1 MPEPHRPVALVIL
14 DGWGIA
20 LPSRA
25 NAITQ
30 ANTPNFDHYTTTYP
44 SLALQAGGE
53 AAGLP
58 WGDVGNSE
66 VGHMTIGAGRIV
78 HQELSRINASI
89 SDGSF
94 FSNSV
99 LHEIV
104 EHIKKNK
111 GKLHLMGLVS
121 PGGIHSHSD
130 HLYALLE
137 FIKKEGIE
145 ECFVHA
151 ILDGRDTSYT
161 SGAGYIELLTEKLKT
176 VHGKVATLSGRFY
189 TMDRD
194 HHWDRE
200 EKAYRAIAQGIS
212 EYTHENPIE
221 AIKESYAKGVYD
233 EEFIPTVITEHGKSL
248 APIQNGDAVIF
259 FNIRADRARQIT
271 QSFTA
276 PSFDAFS
283 RTEYTNLF
291 FTTFTQYEKGT
302 SAHVVFPPQV
312 IRNCLAEIVSKA
324 ELKQFHIAE
333 TEKYAHVTYFL
344 NSGHEEPFSGEKREM
359 IPSPLVD
366 SYDKK
371 PEMSAR
377 EITQSLIRAIESG
390 AYDFLAVNFA
400 NADMVAHTG
409 NMKASIKAIETL
421 DQCFKQFIPLI
432 LNKGGAVVI
441 TADHGNAEVLLDL
454 QTGKIDKEHNGSPIP
469 CIIIA
474 PELEGKTLHAA
485 DVSQKDLSVLEISGM
500 LSDVAPTILDLLG
513 IEKPADMTGS
523 SLLRSIHN

>member
-1 MPEPHRPVALVIL
+1 MQKPHRPVALVIL

-30 ANTPNFDHYTTTYP
+30 AHTPNFDHYVTTYP
-44 SLALQAGGE
+44 SIALQAGGE

-78 HQELSRINASI
+78 YQELSRINATI

-94 FSNSV
+94 FLNPV
-99 LHEIV
+99 LHEAA
-104 EHIKKNK
+104 EHVKKHK
-111 GKLHLMGLVS
+111 GKFHILGLVS
-121 PGGIHSHSD
+121 PGGVHSHIN
-130 HLYALLE
+130 HLTALLE
-137 FIKKEGIE
+137 FVKKEE
-145 ECFVHA
+145 LQECFIHA
-151 ILDGRDTSYT
+151 ILDGRDTSYA
-161 SGAGYIELLTEKLKT
+161 SGMGYVESLIKKLKA
-176 VHGKVATLSGRFY
+176 VNGKIATLSGRFY

-212 EYTHENPIE
+212 DHMYDDPLQAMKKSYENN
-221 AIKESYAKGVYD
+221 VYD
-233 EEFIPTVITEHGKSL
+233 EEFIPTVITEYGKPL

-271 QSFTA
+271 ESFIT
-276 PSFDAFS
+276 PSFEAFS

-302 SAHVVFPPQV
+302 SAHVVFPQQI
-312 IRNCLAEIVSKA
+312 IRNCLAETISSA
-324 ELKQFHIAE
+324 GLKQFHIAE

-344 NSGHEEPFSGEKREM
+344 NAGHEELFSEEKREM
-359 IPSPLVD
+359 IPSPTVD

-377 EITQSLIRAIESG
+377 KITQSLIQAIESNV
-390 AYDFLAVNFA
+390 YDFFAVNFA
-400 NADMVAHTG
+400 NADMVGHTG
-409 NMKASIKAIETL
+409 NMKATIKAVETI
-421 DQCFKQFIPLI
+421 DECFKQFVPLI
-432 LNKGGAVVI
+432 LAKGGAVVI

-454 QTGKIDKEHNGSPIP
+454 QTGKIDKEHNESPIP

-474 PELEGKTLHAA
+474 SELEGKLLHVG
-485 DVSQKDLSVLEISGM
+485 DVSQKDLSILDIGGM

-513 IEKPADMTGS
+513 IEKPTDMTGS
-523 SLLRSIHN
+523 SLLTHHI

>member
-1 MPEPHRPVALVIL
+1 MSEPHRPVALVIL
-14 DGWGIA
+14 DGWGIQ

-30 ANTPNFDHYTTTYP
+30 ANTQNFDYYVSTYP
-44 SLALQAGGE
+44 TIALQAGGE

-78 HQELSRINASI
+78 YQELSRINAAI
-89 SDGSF
+89 SEGSF
-94 FSNSV
+94 FSNQV
-99 LHEIV
+99 LKEAV
-104 EHIKKNK
+104 EHVKKNK
-111 GKLHLMGLVS
+111 GKFHILGLTS
-121 PGGIHSHSD
+121 PGGIHSHID

-137 FIKKEGIE
+137 FVKKEGLE

-161 SGAGYIELLTEKLKT
+161 SAAGYIETLTEKLKN
-176 VHGKVATLSGRFY
+176 VNGKIATLSGRFY

-200 EKAYRAIAQGIS
+200 EKAYRALVQGIS
-212 EYTHENPIE
+212 DQMYEDPLQ
-221 AIKESYAKGVYD
+221 AIKESYERGVYD
-233 EEFIPTVITEHGKSL
+233 EEFLPTVITEHGKPL
-248 APIQNGDAVIF
+248 AQIQNGDAVIF

-271 QSFTA
+271 QIFTA
-276 PSFDAFS
+276 PTFDAFQ
-283 RTEYTNLF
+283 RTDYTNLF
-291 FTTFTQYEKGT
+291 FATFTQYEKGT
-302 SAHVVFPPQV
+302 PARVVFPPQI
-312 IRNCLAEIVSKA
+312 IRNCLAEAVSNA
-324 ELKQFHIAE
+324 GLKQFHIAE

-344 NSGHEEPFSGEKREM
+344 NAGREDPFPEEKREM
-359 IPSPLVD
+359 VPSPHVE

-377 EITQSLIRAIESG
+377 EITQNLIKTIESG
-390 AYDFLAVNFA
+390 AYDFFAINFA
-400 NADMVAHTG
+400 NADMVGHTG
-409 NMKASIKAIETL
+409 NMKATIKAVETV
-421 DQCFKQFIPLI
+421 DQCFKQFVPLI
-432 LNKGGAVVI
+432 LQKGGAVVI

-474 PELEGKTLHAA
+474 QELEGKTLHSA
-485 DVSQKDLSVLEISGM
+485 DISQKDLSILEIGGM
-500 LSDVAPTILDLLG
+500 LSDVAPTVLDLLG
-513 IEKPADMTGS
+513 IEKPVDMTGS
-523 SLLRSIHN
+523 SLLSLHS